1 MGKFLELYERYAL
14 EGIGL
19 VMILVLFLL
28 CVEIHKVNKM
38 KKQMEKVIDK
48 VISYVDTVLQ
58 EDEPAKIREM
68 KSDEGYGKETSEKDR
83 KEEDQSRIINAVLE
97 EIFP

>member
-1 MGKFLELYERYAL
+1 MEKILELYERYAL
-14 EGIGL
+14 EGMGL

-28 CVEIHKVNKM
+28 CVEIHKVSKI

-48 VISYVDTVLQ
+48 VLNYVDAVLQ
-58 EDEPAKIREM
+58 EDEPSKVHEIKPERTGEEEIII
-68 KSDEGYGKETSEKDR
+68 KNG
-83 KEEDQSRIINAVLE
+83 KEEDQSRLINAVLE